1 MPGPAAMLLL
11 ICLSLLFPLAACAGE
26 DPALLEDS
34 QVAEE
39 PTSIPTLLSED
50 AASSILRDFLID
62 CIASW
67 DVVYESSS
75 LPSPYGRKFERGG
88 PVPTG
93 EAREWWEA
101 LARQPVSSRYAGITD
116 KTDVRNREEHLE
128 TWVVIGPGLTREGG
142 GLQVIQG
149 TWRVYAGQRIAEP
162 LDGPARVALEEF
174 KRPLDLSF
182 DRDCSGYLGN

>member
-1 MPGPAAMLLL
+1 MYISLGFGLGASPKRQEGFLMPGPAAMLLL

-128 TWVVIGPGLTREGG
+128 TWVVIGPGLNPRGG
-142 GLQVIQG
+142 
-149 TWRVYAGQRIAEP
+149 
-162 LDGPARVALEEF
+162 
-174 KRPLDLSF
+174 RP
-182 DRDCSGYLGN
+182 SGDPRNLASLCRAANR